1 MARPFNHVIGRS
13 CSASQREAVNAM
25 KNAESGKAVTTLSEE
40 VSAKRS
46 AAHDVL
52 PLFLNRWSPR
62 SMTGEP
68 LRDEELLSLFEAAR
82 WAPSSYNG
90 QPWRFI
96 IAKRENRR
104 DWERLFGLLIPGN
117 QNWAQYA
124 GLLVVVVSR
133 TLFEHDGRP
142 SATHAFDAGAAW
154 ENLALEAARRGL
166 VAHAM
171 QGFDYERAREELGV
185 PGEFEV
191 DAMIAIGKRGPK
203 ENLSERLQAM
213 EEPNERRP
221 MREIL
226 FEGKF
231 GVPAVRR

>member
-1 MARPFNHVIGRS
+1 VAQSVDHV
-13 CSASQREAVNAM
+13 AVINEHAERAM
-25 KNAESGKAVTTLSEE
+25 KNAKSADAVTTLTEE
-40 VSAKRS
+40 VSGRRMAE
-46 AAHDVL
+46 HDIL

-96 IAKRENRR
+96 IAKRENRA
-104 DWERLFGLLIPGN
+104 DWERLFGLLITGN
-117 QNWAQYA
+117 QNWAQHA
-124 GLLVVVVSR
+124 GVLVVVVSR
-133 TLFEHDGRP
+133 RLFEHDNKP

-171 QGFDYERAREELGV
+171 QGFDYERAREELEV

-203 ENLSERLQAM
+203 EKLSERLQAM
-213 EEPNERRP
+213 EEPRGRRP

-226 FEGKF
+226 FEGRF
-231 GVPAVRR
+231 GVPAVR